1 MTYIDAEKA
10 KRDKERSKFGAL
22 VNDKPRKIQI
32 GARGQKNGPD
42 WIALDKFDH
51 GPLIDEHHDLHDLPY
66 EDCSVDCYVCNAVL
80 EHVFEPQLAIF
91 EMYRTLKV
99 GGHIWIEIPFNQFYH
114 AHPHD
119 FRRWTVQGLA
129 QELYRFKE
137 GGKGVSN
144 YAIPEVR
151 KIAKAMMAESSV
163 KNIPEASLVAIEE
176 AIHEYSQST
185 KLLRLYSACYFWG
198 EKTEHNVDA
207 VDIEFMSRIKK
218 RVLAATQQ

>member
-1 MTYIDAEKA
+1 MT
-10 KRDKERSKFGAL
+10 RDIERSKFGRIVQNL
-22 VNDKPRKIQI
+22 PRKIQI

-99 GGHIWIEIPFNQFYH
+99 GGFIWVEVPFNQFYH

-119 FRRWTVQGLA
+119 FRRWTTQGLA
-129 QELYRFKE
+129 WDMYRFE
-137 GGKGVSN
+137 QHGSGV
-144 YAIPEVR
+144 AATAVREVR
-151 KIAKAMMAESSV
+151 NIARTIQAES
-163 KNIPEASLVAIEE
+163 NISPISESSLAAMEGLLTN
-176 AIHEYSQST
+176 YSQST
-185 KLLRLYSACYFWG
+185 KLLRLYSGCFFWG
-198 EKTEHNVDA
+198 EKTEHKIDGVD
-207 VDIEFMSRIKK
+207 VEFMSRLRS
-218 RVLAATQQ
+218 RVLAVSG